1 MKWCANKDLGLFLIR
16 LALAAIFITAGWG
29 KFAAMDQVAPMFQAM
44 GLNEFI
50 AWLVAAVE
58 LLGGI
63 AMLLGVFVQYA
74 GIALAIVMGFA
85 IALVKWDMGFAA
97 SQIDFMLLASSLGVA
112 LIGAGRWSLGK
123 HTCGDACGCANG
135 TCGAGTQCDGCT
147 DCAGGVCSGHE
158 MR

>member
-16 LALAAIFITAGWG
+16 VALAAIFITAGWS
-29 KFAAMDQVAPMFQAM
+29 KFAAMDQVAPMFASM

-74 GIALAIVMGFA
+74 GIALAIVMVFA

-97 SQIDFMLLASSLGVA
+97 SQIDIMLLVSSLGIA
-112 LIGAGRWSLGK
+112 LIGAGRWSIGK
-123 HTCGDACGCANG
+123 HDCGPACGCANG
-135 TCGAGTQCDGCT
+135 TCGTGTCDGCA